1 MKTIPLSVRI
11 SHEDAEFI
19 ANLNI
24 DGAKTPSD
32 KLRAILR
39 EKRKSNLI
47 GNDYSEVLTNI
58 ENYLLPISRQIKE
71 VQHKENTFSQV
82 IEPIRDSIAD
92 LLAYFI
98 SSGKKIDNTLGCQ
111 EFENE
116 LMERVSRLFERTI
129 HLGIIQSTNTTRK
142 NVFRNKLNTYIQL
155 LRLLD
160 NETKLMKE
168 TL

>member
-11 SHEDAEFI
+11 THEDAEFI
-19 ANLNI
+19 AKLDI

-32 KLRAILR
+32 KIRAILKD
-39 EKRKSNLI
+39 KRNSDLS

-58 ENYLLPISRQIKE
+58 ENYLLPISRQIKQ
-71 VQHKENTFSQV
+71 VQHDENTYSQV

-98 SSGKKIDNTLGCQ
+98 SSGKNVENILDCQ

-129 HLGIIQSTNTTRK
+129 HLGIIQSTNNTRK
-142 NVFRNKLNTYIQL
+142 NIFRNKLNSYIQL

-160 NETKLMKE
+160 NETKLIKE

>member
-19 ANLNI
+19 ANITI

-32 KLRAILR
+32 KIRAILK
-39 EKRKSNLI
+39 EKRKSKLA
-47 GNDYSEVLTNI
+47 GNNYSEVLTNI

-71 VQHKENTFSQV
+71 IQHEKNTYSQV
-82 IEPIRDSIAD
+82 IDPIRDSLAD

-98 SSGKKIDNTLGCQ
+98 SSGKIIDDTLGCQ

-129 HLGIIQSTNTTRK
+129 HLGIIQSTNSTRK
-142 NVFRNKLNTYIQL
+142 NVFRNKLNIYIQL

-160 NETKLMKE
+160 NETKLIKE